1 MLEVLARV
9 VRQERKDIQIEKEK
23 VKLSLFTETDLY
35 IEISLWQEI
44 IPNLNRGR
52 ILWAGVIFSL
62 FGKDLGF
69 LIELRT
75 IFLMDLKEIKLPS
88 GKLDRLHSALAV

>member
-35 IEISLWQEI
+35 IENS
-44 IPNLNRGR
+44 R
-52 ILWAGVIFSL
+52 
-62 FGKDLGF
+62 
-69 LIELRT
+69 
-75 IFLMDLKEIKLPS
+75 LP
-88 GKLDRLHSALAV
+88 KNY